1 MKPYLFLAVALLLAF
16 GICAGE
22 RKKLSWL
29 RISEN
34 GIFNVENVTGR
45 IVIIKPGYKASASEN
60 DLNARF
66 VEEISTIE
74 LDSERFAVRF
84 TPFRD
89 WKPIRLEK
97 KITVHG
103 SEAANW
109 YFHLQSPESH
119 PIADLGYTFGL
130 PAGTFAGKELL
141 IDGIPLRLPTRYSKL
156 HLKTGNVKRVT
167 IPLEHGR
174 LTISGNFRM
183 KIQDMRKWN
192 ADFFNIYFHI
202 PCQQPFREAEFEFD
216 LNYTGLKLSSQ
227 EFEQKKPRFSLIPLD
242 RVANA
247 STVDDAPEDG
257 RGGWTDQG
265 GGNDLR
271 SFSHSGKVLLNG
283 IPYWI
288 TDRLKNGDRN
298 CLIAAGTNWKQYP
311 RKFSVPLNG
320 RKAGGIYF
328 LHTSAWTP
336 AELGKYTVRYMDG
349 SSVEIPLR
357 NLKEISN
364 WWTPGESDCS
374 VIAWRGRN
382 PSLPIGIGSF
392 AWSNPHPERAMESVE
407 GSISPKHPQAVMML
421 LGLTL
426 ADGFPYLRVDKTVPG
441 GNVDD
446 SNWIEVSQIDET
458 SASGTVLDV
467 SELVPAPAGKF
478 GFVRVEGED
487 FVFENGRKIRF
498 IGMNIEAEHCFP
510 TREQADFH
518 AKRLRR
524 LGVNAIRFHKFDM
537 VTRARRLILDLNSE
551 SGEFS
556 KENQERFEYF
566 IAKLKE
572 NGIYLVMD
580 LQTIRVI
587 GAEEC
592 PPLARERYNTYGMFV
607 PELIEAQKRFITRL
621 LTHRNPFTGLTLA
634 EDPALALII
643 FHNENS
649 MLYQPNR
656 NRITSP
662 YALKILKDRF
672 NGYLLRRYGNRNA
685 LEKAWKTLGE
695 SENPAT
701 GSVELPMN
709 PSGKNYSHR
718 RLADMR
724 LFYYEIQKAYYREI
738 RTHLKKLGVRV
749 PMTGSNHWT
758 RDPLDFELNA
768 QLDYTDRH
776 NYWSHPTASGSWL
789 LENIL
794 FAPNPMI
801 LSPDGGLIGT
811 LAGRRVLGKPF
822 TVTEWNDGSTNEYRA
837 DAQILVPAYASLH
850 NWSIFQF
857 TCSTRQKNGKF
868 LRPIT
873 YSFGIDDDPLQLA
886 LYPVITRMFLRGDI
900 LPASGEY
907 AHFIARKQLE
917 DPSYY
922 LDPEDVRKA
931 AFRTKA
937 GLRFGNGKSDRSK
950 LPNTALEVVSETGEL
965 VWNNRTGQAQIDTPC
980 TQGFVGFPASGQAIV
995 LRDTEFRLKND
1006 FAAVVLIS
1014 CDGKPIKR
1022 SGHLLLAA
1030 VARAWNKGMK
1040 YNSLRNRIIKGGTLP
1055 VMMQPVEGSITL
1067 PGNAKNCRVSRLDIS
1082 GRKLG
1087 ECPVEFRNGKAVFQL
1102 NHAIYYEIEVSPD
1115 GR

>member
-1 MKPYLFLAVALLLAF
+1 
-16 GICAGE
+16 
-22 RKKLSWL
+22 
-29 RISEN
+29 
-34 GIFNVENVTGR
+34 
-45 IVIIKPGYKASASEN
+45 
-60 DLNARF
+60 
-66 VEEISTIE
+66 
-74 LDSERFAVRF
+74 
-84 TPFRD
+84 
-89 WKPIRLEK
+89 
-97 KITVHG
+97 
-103 SEAANW
+103 
-109 YFHLQSPESH
+109 
-119 PIADLGYTFGL
+119 
-130 PAGTFAGKELL
+130 
-141 IDGIPLRLPTRYSKL
+141 
-156 HLKTGNVKRVT
+156 
-167 IPLEHGR
+167 
-174 LTISGNFRM
+174 
-183 KIQDMRKWN
+183 
-192 ADFFNIYFHI
+192 
-202 PCQQPFREAEFEFD
+202 
-216 LNYTGLKLSSQ
+216 
-227 EFEQKKPRFSLIPLD
+227 
-242 RVANA
+242 
-247 STVDDAPEDG
+247 
-257 RGGWTDQG
+257 
-265 GGNDLR
+265 
-271 SFSHSGKVLLNG
+271 
-283 IPYWI
+283 
-288 TDRLKNGDRN
+288 
-298 CLIAAGTNWKQYP
+298 
-311 RKFSVPLNG
+311 
-320 RKAGGIYF
+320 
-328 LHTSAWTP
+328 
-336 AELGKYTVRYMDG
+336 
-349 SSVEIPLR
+349 
-357 NLKEISN
+357 
-364 WWTPGESDCS
+364 
-374 VIAWRGRN
+374 
-382 PSLPIGIGSF
+382 
-392 AWSNPHPERAMESVE
+392 
-407 GSISPKHPQAVMML
+407 
-421 LGLTL
+421 
-426 ADGFPYLRVDKTVPG
+426 
-441 GNVDD
+441 
-446 SNWIEVSQIDET
+446 
-458 SASGTVLDV
+458 
-467 SELVPAPAGKF
+467 
-478 GFVRVEGED
+478 
-487 FVFENGRKIRF
+487 
-498 IGMNIEAEHCFP
+498 
-510 TREQADFH
+510 
-518 AKRLRR
+518 
-524 LGVNAIRFHKFDM
+524 
-537 VTRARRLILDLNSE
+537 
-551 SGEFS
+551 
-556 KENQERFEYF
+556 
-566 IAKLKE
+566 
-572 NGIYLVMD
+572 MD

-662 YALKILKDRF
+662 YALKILKDQF

-907 AHFIARKQLE
+907 AHFIAWKQLE

-965 VWNNRTGQAQIDTPC
+965 VWNNRTGRAQIDTPC

-1055 VMMQPVEGSITL
+1055 IMMQPVEGSITL